1 MWALGR
7 WKRPNLY
14 TFPRCSKQIR
24 QNFSVELIGDVL
36 SDLCPHGDLFRT
48 PLKGK
53 TSRQDYAL
61 NDNFELGN
69 RQVSPML
76 PT

>member
-1 MWALGR
+1 M
-7 WKRPNLY
+7 
-14 TFPRCSKQIR
+14 
-24 QNFSVELIGDVL
+24 